1 MWTSSIFVLC
11 AVWRIQHVMGCII
24 LSYVEQSSESCEWE
38 FRCAAP
44 PDSQAES
51 TTAVT
56 APKNTHRYT
65 DSLVRKGFVNIWSCA
80 FAVMSLLW
88 KRAGRLRVDSRVCC
102 MTPSRSQRPV
112 WRYDAAASCG
122 LLLFSMNYMW
132 WHSSKK
138 ETPPPYCPRCWVSG
152 RGCVETRIF
161 PATSPKLG
169 SCPAA
174 APAWICCLT
183 TKGVIVNG
191 TSVVAERA

>member
-24 LSYVEQSSESCEWE
+24 LFYVEQSSESCEWE

-112 WRYDAAASCG
+112 WRYDAAAAVAYCCFPWIICG
-122 LLLFSMNYMW
+122 DTLLKRKRHPLIALDVEWVDVAAWRPEFFQRPLLNW
-132 WHSSKK
+132 VPVPLL
-138 ETPPPYCPRCWVSG
+138 PP
-152 RGCVETRIF
+152 RGF
-161 PATSPKLG
+161 
-169 SCPAA
+169 
-174 APAWICCLT
+174 
-183 TKGVIVNG
+183 
-191 TSVVAERA
+191 VV